1 MTILVTGCAGFIG
14 YHYTNFLLKKKIKV
28 IGVDNLNNYY
38 DTRLKKR
45 RLNNLLKYENFNFY
59 KINIHNKNKI
69 SEVFEINKIH
79 IVIHLAAQAGVRFSI
94 KNPSQY
100 FVSNIVGFQ
109 NIIDLCKLKKIKHL
123 IFASTSSVYGNNKK
137 IPFKETYDTSNP
149 ESFYAATKISNEI
162 IAKSYSSIHKMR
174 ITGLR
179 FFTVYGPYG
188 RPDMAIF
195 KFVKNIKNN
204 KFIEVFNNGKLD
216 RDFTY
221 IDDVIKIIY
230 KLSVLNNNYKSLFN
244 IYNVCGSSQKKL
256 MYFIKII
263 EKKIGKKAKIKFRP
277 MQKGD
282 VFKTYGDNNKL
293 KKIIKVDKFTPL
305 EKGIEKFIKWYEQ
318 YY

>member
-1 MTILVTGCAGFIG
+1 MAILVTGCAGFIG

-38 DTRLKKR
+38 DIRLKKT

-69 SEVFEINKIH
+69 SEVFEIHKIH
-79 IVIHLAAQAGVRFSI
+79 VVIHLAAQAGVRFSI
-94 KNPSQY
+94 KNPTQY

-188 RPDMAIF
+188 RPDMAMF

-221 IDDVIKIIY
+221 IDDVVKIIY
-230 KLSVLNNNYKSLFN
+230 KLSILNNNYKSLFN

-263 EKKIGKKAKIKFRP
+263 EKKIGKKAKIKFKP